1 VTSRKRDVSVT
12 PCPSAFPT
20 WSARLV
26 IVERGRE
33 KWERFREAGA
43 ARAEQLRRGRL
54 VVAELHRFGHARDRT
69 KDEAVPFIVLSA
81 EQRGDLVALVNWAEV
96 RRAD

>member
-1 VTSRKRDVSVT
+1 
-12 PCPSAFPT
+12 
-20 WSARLV
+20 
-26 IVERGRE
+26 
-33 KWERFREAGA
+33 
-43 ARAEQLRRGRL
+43 
-54 VVAELHRFGHARDRT
+54 VAELHRFGHARDRT